1 MANSNKNS
9 PEGVAET
16 TAAHPTVEARMGL
29 CGTFSKSNPNSP
41 IPDLG
46 PNVRILPGASR
57 RPMSVDAKANKRASR
72 TRIEQGELDYTAYI

>member
-1 MANSNKNS
+1 MEYSNKNS
-9 PEGVAET
+9 PERVAET
-16 TAAHPTVEARMGL
+16 TAPHPTVEARMGL
-29 CGTFSKSNPNSP
+29 RGTFSRSNPNSP

-46 PNVRILPGASR
+46 PNVRILPGAS